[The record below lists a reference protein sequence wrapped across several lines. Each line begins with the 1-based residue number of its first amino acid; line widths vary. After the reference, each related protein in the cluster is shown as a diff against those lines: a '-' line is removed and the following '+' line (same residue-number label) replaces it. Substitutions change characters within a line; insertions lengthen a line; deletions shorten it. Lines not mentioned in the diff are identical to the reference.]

1 MYLQNLS
8 IDNLN
13 KDELDVLSDI
23 EKLKQIVLSAKYLI
37 FIKKELISKSETK
50 LVEFISDK
58 LSDNSNYKNLYHIFM
73 RLIDKNE
80 DLEICLKDFIKK
92 NLKFVN
98 TYSYDSLNFETHVF
112 EKSIIEKFNDIIQ
125 NTCCL
130 LGMITKLNNNYY
142 VFKQKLDQFI
152 DSDKIVSILLDV
164 QLNNLIYTYVQ
175 EINNTKNFQKFDKN
189 INDTKELNKQ
199 LMAEISNLNA
209 QLKESSLKY
218 KYKDEMLSNLA
229 EQMAIMQIEQSNDI
243 LEDEYENTKIMND
256 NLQIKIENLQKELN
270 NKLEEI
276 ENNKYTILNNIL
288 EIDKF
293 KYLFILMS
301 FYSLTITLILIIYIR
316 NNNRYKKCKL
326 NKYHE
331 IIKYK

>member
-1 MYLQNLS
+1 M
-8 IDNLN
+8 
-13 KDELDVLSDI
+13 
-23 EKLKQIVLSAKYLI
+23 
-37 FIKKELISKSETK
+37 F
-50 LVEFISDK
+50 
-58 LSDNSNYKNLYHIFM
+58 
-73 RLIDKNE
+73 DKN
-80 DLEICLKDFIKK
+80 
-92 NLKFVN
+92 V
-98 TYSYDSLNFETHVF
+98 
-112 EKSIIEKFNDIIQ
+112 IEKFNDVVQ

-142 VFKQKLDQFI
+142 AFKQKLEQFL
-152 DSDKIVSILLDV
+152 DPDKIISILLDV
-164 QLNNLIYTYVQ
+164 QLNNLIYTYIQ
-175 EINNTKNFQKFDKN
+175 EINSTQNFQKFDKN

-199 LMAEISNLNA
+199 LMEEISNLNA

-218 KYKDEMLSNLA
+218 KYKDEMLSNLT

-243 LEDEYENTKIMND
+243 LEDEYENTKMMND

-276 ENNKYTILNNIL
+276 ENNKNIISNNIL
-288 EIDKF
+288 EINKF

-301 FYSLTITLILIIYIR
+301 FYSLTITLIFIIYIR

-331 IIKYK
+331 IVKYK

>member
-316 NNNRYKKCKL
+316 NNNRYK
-326 NKYHE
+326 NAN
-331 IIKYK
+331 